1 MVAMAAMAASST
13 VPPNKQLRLLSA
25 ATNGLPPCHCC
36 CNLHPFFSFLNLFI
50 YLSEKEEITY
60 L

>member
-1 MVAMAAMAASST
+1 MACRPAIAVAT
-13 VPPNKQLRLLSA
+13 C
-25 ATNGLPPCHCC
+25 T
-36 CNLHPFFSFLNLFI
+36 PFFSFLNLFI

>member
-1 MVAMAAMAASST
+1 MVAMAASST

-36 CNLHPFFSFLNLFI
+36 CSLHPAFLFSLFI
-50 YLSEKEEITY
+50 HLFEKEEITY